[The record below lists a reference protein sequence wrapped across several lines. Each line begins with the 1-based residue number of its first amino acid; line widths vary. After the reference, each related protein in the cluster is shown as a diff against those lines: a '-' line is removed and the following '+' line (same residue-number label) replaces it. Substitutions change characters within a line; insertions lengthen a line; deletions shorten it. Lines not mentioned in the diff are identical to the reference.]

1 MSTVISFLSIACIIV
16 CAYLFI
22 HFSGKYA
29 HMRNELEMFESAL
42 DDEKRRSEHLQA
54 ENDFFRSESDRYRTD
69 LYNSVL
75 RHRQLSEKSSKK
87 LSKASSYINHL
98 EKVLKDIAT
107 KEQYQ
112 QIMKDS
118 QKWQDSLSK

>member
-22 HFSGKYA
+22 HLSGKYA

-42 DDEKRRSEHLQA
+42 DDEKQKTRHLQA
-54 ENDFFRSESDRYRTD
+54 ENDFFRSVSDRFRKD
-69 LYNSVL
+69 LYNHVV

-98 EKVLKDIAT
+98 ENVLKDIAT

-112 QIMKDS
+112 QIIKDS